1 MKEKFILLPFDT
13 KYAISN
19 LGNIINVKNGKK
31 LKTRINKH
39 GYIEVQLSTMGIKK
53 NYRIHRL
60 VGIMFLENQYNKP
73 YINHKNGNKLDNCI
87 DNLEWCSAKEN
98 DEHAR
103 NNNLKNQNKPI
114 KAINIE
120 TNETIVFESLS
131 ECARCF
137 NTNKGTI
144 HRVLSG
150 KRNKYKNFKFIYA

>member
-19 LGNIINVKNGKK
+19 FGNIINVKNGNK
-31 LKTRINKH
+31 LKTRINIH
-39 GYIEVQLSTMGIKK
+39 GYVEVQLSTDGIKK

-60 VGIMFLENQYNKP
+60 VGLMFLENDLNKP
-73 YINHKNGNKLDNCI
+73 YINHKDGNKLNNCVS
-87 DNLEWCSAKEN
+87 NLEWCSAKEN

-103 NNNLKNQNKPI
+103 TNNLKQQNKPI
-114 KAINIE
+114 KAISIE
-120 TNETIVFESLS
+120 TNETMVFESLS
-131 ECARCF
+131 ECARYF

-150 KRNKYKNFKFIYA
+150 KRNKYKDFKFIYA